1 MTRKLK
7 FSIATLLVLMALAG
21 VSISHLRTSQELRV
35 TKSDNRWLRNE
46 LGDRTGVAETY
57 YPREPSERECA
68 QREAANAALMAN
80 HYHFN
85 GGKQVDVGRLAL
97 NNDAFDFMIG
107 RPTSDFPSVFS
118 VAETFTQARAKTYSN
133 GEHMVPW
140 MDTLR
145 SPFGTSE
152 LVFYH
157 LYTTIGLTYGYESQK
172 DDLLIAV
179 NAGKIVA
186 WRFFPLTLY

>member
-1 MTRKLK
+1 MDRNILQR
-7 FSIATLLVLMALAG
+7 SLLATLILFCVG
-21 VSISHLRTSQELRV
+21 CSSRSE
-35 TKSDNRWLRNE
+35 SD
-46 LGDRTGVAETY
+46 GAPSPDRTAVAETY
-57 YPREPSERECA
+57 YPRVPSERERA
-68 QREAANAALMAN
+68 QRDAANAALISN

-85 GGKQVDVGRLAL
+85 GGKQVEVGRLAL
-97 NNDAFDFMIG
+97 NNDAFDFMVG
-107 RPTSDFPSVFS
+107 RPKSEFPTIFS
-118 VAETFTQARAKTYSN
+118 VADAFTQAEAKTYSN

-145 SPFGTSE
+145 SPFGTSD

-157 LYTTIGLTYGYESQK
+157 LYTEIGLTYGYESQK

>member
-1 MTRKLK
+1 MDNNILQRL
-7 FSIATLLVLMALAG
+7 FLATLILFYVGCDSRSGRDVAQP
-21 VSISHLRTSQELRV
+21 T
-35 TKSDNRWLRNE
+35 
-46 LGDRTGVAETY
+46 DRPTVAETY
-57 YPREPSERECA
+57 HPSVPSERERA
-68 QREAANAALMAN
+68 QLEAVNAALTDN
-80 HYHFN
+80 HDHFN
-85 GGKQVDVGRLAL
+85 GGEQLDVGRLAL

-107 RPTSDFPSVFS
+107 RPIADFPTVFS
-118 VAETFTQARAKTYSN
+118 VADTFTQAEAKTYSN
-133 GEHMVPW
+133 GEHMAPW

-157 LYTTIGLTYGYESQK
+157 LYTEIGLTYGYESQK
-172 DDLLIAV
+172 DDLLLAA